1 LAQEDRILLQDAMG
15 KVRFQSRQIL
25 EFAFYQDLT
34 QTEIAKNLGISQMQV
49 SRRLKK
55 AMGELWDTL
64 NTRVTPW

>member
-1 LAQEDRILLQDAMG
+1 MNRLGATLANSKQYGDAIAIYERLFAAGHHFPRI
-15 KVRFQSRQIL
+15 
-25 EFAFYQDLT
+25 YY
-34 QTEIAKNLGISQMQV
+34 NLGISQMQV